1 MKRLLTA
8 AFAASLL
15 GACHFHSR
23 AWLAQHAND
32 KAPPKPVADTQP
44 VVRQAGEPA
53 PAPAPAPARTPAR
66 TSVQQ
71 TDAEMG
77 TGSASEAMSRSSFF
91 FSDARSV
98 GRFLMANDVDISFAK
113 IALAN
118 AGSDEVKAFARRMLT
133 DHTQIIANARAL
145 ASDQEITPADDD
157 AGRDLRDFSTLERD
171 SLRALSGRAFDVTYV
186 AMELERHRAMLS
198 MIDDVLLPRVSN
210 SELQELLASTRPII
224 AAHVAHAEQ
233 LQATLARR

>member
-1 MKRLLTA
+1 MKRLLA
-8 AFAASLL
+8 AAVAASLL

-32 KAPPKPVADTQP
+32 KTPSKPVADTQP

-53 PAPAPAPARTPAR
+53 SAPAPTRTPAR
-66 TSVQQ
+66 TPVVE
-71 TDAEMG
+71 TDADMG
-77 TGSASEAMSRSSFF
+77 TRSASEAMSRSSFF

-113 IALAN
+113 IAFAN

-133 DHTQIIANARAL
+133 DHTQIIANARTL
-145 ASDQEITPADDD
+145 AADQGITPADDD
-157 AGRDLRDFSTLERD
+157 AGRDLRDFSTAERD

-186 AMELERHRAMLS
+186 AMELERHKAMLS

-210 SELQELLASTRPII
+210 SDLQELLASTRPII

-233 LQATLARR
+233 LQATLSRR

>member
-1 MKRLLTA
+1 MKRLLA
-8 AFAASLL
+8 AAIAASLL

-23 AWLAQHAND
+23 AWQAQHAND
-32 KAPPKPVADTQP
+32 KTPSKPVADTQP

-53 PAPAPAPARTPAR
+53 GAPAPARTPAR
-66 TSVQQ
+66 TAVREP
-71 TDAEMG
+71 DADMG
-77 TGSASEAMSRSSFF
+77 TRSTSEAMSRSSFF

-113 IALAN
+113 IALTN

-133 DHTQIIANARAL
+133 DHTQIIANARTL
-145 ASDQEITPADDD
+145 ASDQEIIPADDD

-171 SLRALSGRAFDVTYV
+171 SLRALSGRAFDVTYL
-186 AMELERHRAMLS
+186 AMELQRHRAMLS
-198 MIDDVLLPRVSN
+198 MIDDVLLPRVRN
-210 SELQELLASTRPII
+210 SDLQELLASTRPII